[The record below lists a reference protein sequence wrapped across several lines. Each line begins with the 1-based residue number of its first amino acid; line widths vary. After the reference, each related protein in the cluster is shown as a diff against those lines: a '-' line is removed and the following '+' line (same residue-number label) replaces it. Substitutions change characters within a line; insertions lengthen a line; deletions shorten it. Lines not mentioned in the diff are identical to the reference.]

1 MERKDAVDAVIE
13 LAHEEAEP
21 RTRVLETG
29 RVRLRKVV
37 RTEMRHF
44 SIPVRREE
52 LVVEQVDGEELEP
65 ESPAS
70 FAGEAF
76 KDAFKEDRFVIPLC
90 EEQVVFTKTP
100 HVWQEVEVTRTF
112 IEDHARLNPR
122 LRRERVQVEGP
133 DVAGPDSSPDGLH
146 S

>member
-1 MERKDAVDAVIE
+1 MQRKDGVIE

-21 RTRVLETG
+21 QTRVLETG

-52 LVVEQVDGEELEP
+52 LVVEQLDGEDLEP
-65 ESPAS
+65 GSPTGE
-70 FAGEAF
+70 AGAFEPEAF
-76 KDAFKEDRFVIPLC
+76 KEGRFVIPLC
-90 EEQVVFTKTP
+90 EEQVIFTKTP

-112 IEDHARLNPR
+112 IEEHARLR
-122 LRRERVQVEGP
+122 QQLRRERVRVEGS
-133 DVAGPDSSPDGLH
+133 DVAATEGTPDGLT

>member
-21 RTRVLETG
+21 QPRVLETG

-52 LVVEQVDGEELEP
+52 LVVEQVDGEDLEP
-65 ESPAS
+65 GAPAS
-70 FAGEAF
+70 FDGEAS
-76 KDAFKEDRFVIPLC
+76 KEDRFVIPLC

-146 S
+146 

>member
-1 MERKDAVDAVIE
+1 MQRKDGVIE

-21 RTRVLETG
+21 QTRVLETG

-52 LVVEQVDGEELEP
+52 LVVEQVDGEDLEP
-65 ESPAS
+65 GAFEAKT
-70 FAGEAF
+70 FDEEAF
-76 KDAFKEDRFVIPLC
+76 KEGRFVIPLC
-90 EEQVVFTKTP
+90 EEQVIFTKTP

-112 IEDHARLNPR
+112 IEEHARLR
-122 LRRERVQVEGP
+122 QQLRRERVQVEGP
-133 DVAGPDSSPDGLH
+133 DVVAAEGSPDGL

>member
-1 MERKDAVDAVIE
+1 MQRKDGVIE

-21 RTRVLETG
+21 QTRVLETG

-37 RTEMRHF
+37 RTELRHF

-52 LVVEQVDGEELEP
+52 LVVEQVDGEDLEP
-65 ESPAS
+65 ASPAS
-70 FAGEAF
+70 LDGETVPF
-76 KDAFKEDRFVIPLC
+76 QEGRFVIPLC
-90 EEQVVFTKTP
+90 EEQVLFTKTP

-112 IEDHARLNPR
+112 IEEHAQLRPR

-133 DVAGPDSSPDGLH
+133 DVAAPEGSPDGLT